1 MPCHVPRKCPFL
13 SHQAACP
20 GQQPGSTGR
29 PEESSPC
36 RQFSLHAR
44 AALRPSARMGR
55 ASAPHTE
62 HPLPR
67 GDRFSFGTI
76 RAVRTGLI
84 AAILSTNALAQPDP
98 SGIDFV
104 TIGAPGNPAYAG
116 PDNNNLVTGRGSVP
130 YEFRIGRTEVTTSQ
144 WMEFYN
150 AFYGRVPFLT
160 APVIWGGVDRGPGQ
174 SPRFVL
180 SHAPGAADF
189 PVAGPSWRT
198 AAMFCNW
205 LHNDK
210 RTDVEAAMNGAYDA
224 RTFGYNGQIF
234 TDQAAHHP
242 DARYWIPT
250 LDEWIKGSYYDPNYG
265 GLGIGGWWWRSV
277 NGSNTPLIYGPPGQ
291 GQANADFNLPGDG
304 QFRIPLGSY
313 PETVSPWGLLDVAG
327 ATREHLESI
336 LNVDGIL
343 NRYQLGSHWT
353 TSNGSGDFIYRLG
366 SDFPSLPDTMTG
378 FRIAASVP
386 TPSVYLG
393 VFVGLGFLSARRSIR
408 R

>member
-1 MPCHVPRKCPFL
+1 
-13 SHQAACP
+13 
-20 GQQPGSTGR
+20 
-29 PEESSPC
+29 
-36 RQFSLHAR
+36 
-44 AALRPSARMGR
+44 MGR